1 MATSGDEVS
10 TKMDI
15 TTDIQIYKRSRTGW
29 RFPKT
34 LTILLYITLF
44 VIESKCQNSQTK
56 IDNLEIVDKQCHSC
70 HTSNNIDNS
79 KSKEN
84 SKSKSNNQEESF
96 VEDLMVTVG
105 TFTKDYLLAN
115 KSEKQLELEI
125 ENLLD
130 DALSK
135 EKYEIFDGVEIKS
148 IKKNDSKGKTTE
160 NEGRALFPKYSYEYR
175 LYQKVKDFVDT
186 HILSINLPKAARL
199 MGFRCEY
206 LFFSY
211 VIT

>member
-1 MATSGDEVS
+1 
-10 TKMDI
+10 MDI
-15 TTDIQIYKRSRTGW
+15 TANIQTYKRCRTGW

-44 VIESKCQNSQTK
+44 VIESRCQNSQTK
-56 IDNLEIVDKQCHSC
+56 IDNLEIVDKQCHNC
-70 HTSNNIDNS
+70 HTSNNVDSS

-84 SKSKSNNQEESF
+84 SKNKSNNGNESF
-96 VEDLMVTVG
+96 VEELMVTVG

-115 KSEKQLELEI
+115 KTDEQIEYEI

-135 EKYEIFDGVEIKS
+135 DRYEIFDGVEIKS
-148 IKKNDSKGKTTE
+148 IETNAYKVKTTPD
-160 NEGRALFPKYSYEYR
+160 EGRALFPKYSYEYR
-175 LYQKVKDFVDT
+175 LYQKVKNFVDT

-199 MGFRCEY
+199 VGFRCKY
-206 LFFSY
+206 QIMS
-211 VIT
+211 